1 MRTAIL
7 MGCLLLAK
15 TQPGFSQAKDLALG
29 FAIIATI
36 AIDNGHRRICETNDK
51 KPITR

>member
-36 AIDNGHRRICETNDK
+36 AMIMDIAEFVKRMTKNQ
-51 KPITR
+51 